1 MRTVSPSSLVNASTP
16 TMDEVEIWRRL
27 DSMSD
32 AKRNEVIERI
42 RTCDDPVVSERAR
55 KLLRACYVV

>member
-1 MRTVSPSSLVNASTP
+1 MMTRPCKLVNASTP
-16 TMDEVEIWRRL
+16 NMDEIEIWRRL

-42 RTCDDPVVSERAR
+42 RTCDDPVVSEKAR
-55 KLLRACYVV
+55 KLLRAVYVV